1 MSVLDNTVHVIFQF
15 ENAELDTAMFELR
28 VDGARVPV
36 EPQVFEVL
44 SFLVTHRDRL
54 VPRTEILDAVWGD
67 RFVSDSALASRVA
80 AARVA
85 IGDDGKAQRLIRTV
99 HGRGLQ
105 FVGDVTVET
114 QSSSPVDTFPQP
126 SELRQKIRFARA
138 DDGVELAVATVG
150 DGIPLVKA
158 ANWLTHVE
166 RDWHSPVW
174 NHWNTELGSHYHYV
188 RYDTRG
194 CGLSDHDLRG
204 SSLSDVDRWVADLET
219 VVDQQELDQF
229 VLFGMSQG
237 GVPAVTY
244 AAKHPERVS
253 HLVLLGCYSR
263 GMRFRGTADEAQVRL
278 DMMRV
283 GWGGRN
289 PAFRS
294 FFTTTMLPEATSE
307 HTRWFNELQR
317 ETASTENAILLESA
331 FYDVD
336 LTDVAPQVAMPTL
349 VFHAEADMCAPYA
362 EGRRLASLIP
372 NAEFVTLDTPNHLL
386 MADEPA
392 WLDFLGRLTDFT
404 AL

>member
-1 MSVLDNTVHVIFQF
+1 
-15 ENAELDTAMFELR
+15 
-28 VDGARVPV
+28 
-36 EPQVFEVL
+36 
-44 SFLVTHRDRL
+44 
-54 VPRTEILDAVWGD
+54 
-67 RFVSDSALASRVA
+67 
-80 AARVA
+80 
-85 IGDDGKAQRLIRTV
+85 V

-105 FVGDVTVET
+105 FIGDVTVET
-114 QSSSPVDTFPQP
+114 QSRSPVDTFPEP
-126 SELRQKIRFARA
+126 SELRQAVRFARA
-138 DDGVELAVATVG
+138 DDGVELAVASVG
-150 DGIPLVKA
+150 DGVSLVKA

-174 NHWNTELGSHYHYV
+174 NHWNTELGSRYHYV

-237 GVPAVTY
+237 GVPAVAY

-263 GMRFRGTADEAQVRL
+263 GMRFRGTADEAQVYL
-278 DMMRV
+278 DMMRI

-289 PAFRS
+289 PSFRS
-294 FFTTTMLPEATSE
+294 FFTTNMLPEATSE
-307 HTRWFNELQR
+307 HMRWFNELQR